1 MTLPATDRDPSA
13 DPGADFYRYA
23 NGGWLDANPIPA
35 GYGSWGSFEE
45 VSGRNEVVLRELL
58 ERAAAEPDNALDRL
72 LGDAFAAGLDLDA
85 IERHGIEPIAP
96 LLEAIAREDPAT
108 VLPELHRSGIFPFF
122 GADVTADHDDS
133 TRNLLWLTQTRLG
146 LPDRESYFD
155 DKAADLRDAYVEHVA
170 AQLANAGV
178 AADATR
184 ILALETRLAELHLKA
199 EDRRDPDKTHNR
211 HDRAAL
217 EALAPGLNAYL
228 EALGAGAAETVNVEN
243 PALLGGLHDI
253 LAATDDATVR
263 AYLAFTVVRA
273 LADALPARVDDE
285 DFAFYGRRIRGQ
297 QEPHERVKRV
307 IDAIGE
313 DLGEALAQRYV
324 ERTFP
329 PEAKERAEHM
339 VAAILGEMRAS
350 LQTRAWMSEETR
362 ARGEAKLDRMRVKI
376 GYPER
381 WRDWS
386 GLAIGRD
393 AYAANRLN
401 AARFEIARR
410 LAKLGEPVDRDE
422 WEMPAHIVN
431 AYYHPTLN
439 EIVLPA
445 GILQAP
451 LFDAQADDA
460 VNFGGI
466 GMVVAHEVTHGFDDQ
481 GRRYDAH
488 GHLRDWW
495 TDEDEARFKALADR
509 LVAQFDAYTVLDG
522 VRVNGRLTLG
532 ENIADLG
539 GLRLAERAHA
549 RVCASAPD
557 IDGLTPAQRFFL
569 AHATLWRANI
579 SPELQR
585 TLAGID
591 PHSPRRLRVVGPVS
605 NLDTFRDAFGLTD
618 DAPIMRPPQER
629 IEIW

>member
-1 MTLPATDRDPSA
+1 MTLPATDRDPGA
-13 DPGADFYRYA
+13 DPGVDFYRFA

-35 GYGSWGSFEE
+35 GYGAWGSFEE
-45 VSGRNEVVLRELL
+45 VSRRNEVVLRELL
-58 ERAAAEPDNALDRL
+58 ERAAAAPENELDRL
-72 LGDAFAAGLDLDA
+72 LGDAFAAGLDLGA
-85 IERHGIEPIAP
+85 IEAAGTEPIAP
-96 LLEAIAREDPAT
+96 LLRAIDEQDVQAVIPH
-108 VLPELHRSGIFPFF
+108 LHRSGIFPFF

-133 TRNLLWLTQTRLG
+133 TQNLLWLTQARLG

-155 DKAADLRDAYVEHVA
+155 DSAAELRAAYVEHVA
-170 AQLANAGV
+170 AQLANVGV
-178 AADATR
+178 DADATA

-211 HDRAAL
+211 RDRAQFAT
-217 EALAPGLNAYL
+217 YL
-228 EALGAGAAETVNVEN
+228 DALGAGAAETVNVEN
-243 PALLGGLHDI
+243 PALLEGLPAI
-253 LAATDDATVR
+253 LEDTRTVR
-263 AYLAFTVVRA
+263 AYLKFTVVRS
-273 LADALPARVDDE
+273 LADALPARIDDE

-297 QEPHERVKRV
+297 QEPHEHVKRV

-329 PEAKERAEHM
+329 PEAKERAQRM
-339 VAAILGEMRAS
+339 VGAILEEMRAS
-350 LQTRAWMSEETR
+350 LQTRAWMSDETR
-362 ARGEAKLDRMRVKI
+362 ARGEAKLDAMRVKI
-376 GYPER
+376 GYPDE

-386 GLAIGRD
+386 GLEITRG
-393 AYAANRLN
+393 AYAANRIN
-401 AARFEIARR
+401 AARFEVARR
-410 LAKLGEPVDRDE
+410 LAKLGQPVDRGE

-445 GILQAP
+445 GILQPP
-451 LFDAQADDA
+451 LFDAEADDA
-460 VNFGGI
+460 VNFGAI

-481 GRRYDAH
+481 GRRYDDH

-495 TDEDEARFKALADR
+495 TADDEARFKALADR
-509 LVAQFDAYTVLDG
+509 LVTQFGDYTVLDG
-522 VRVNGRLTLG
+522 VHINGRLTLG

-539 GLRLAERAHA
+539 GLRLAERALA
-549 RVCASAPD
+549 RVTDGAGP

-569 AHATLWRANI
+569 ANAALWRANV

-591 PHSPRRLRVVGPVS
+591 PHSPRHLRVVGPVS
-605 NLDTFRDAFGLTD
+605 NLDAFRDAFGLAD
-618 DAPIMRPPQER
+618 DAPIMRPPEDR